1 MLINPFISI
10 DNFKYILLIS
20 HFSFFHYLLVRQYE
34 LQVGGKMTK
43 SGDFSTV
50 DLKKLMDEIE
60 TLRTR
65 AEAAESSINDDNHR
79 VTNGS
84 PHHNNNSELSS
95 PTFDHSV
102 LALKE
107 NILRLDSEKATLEN
121 ILLQREKKIEL
132 LEEDLRGPV
141 PFEMGRYTRLC
152 DIFLFILIDMIS
164 HMLFSV
170 ITNLLSNEVSTL

>member
-1 MLINPFISI
+1 
-10 DNFKYILLIS
+10 
-20 HFSFFHYLLVRQYE
+20 
-34 LQVGGKMTK
+34 MTK

-65 AEAAESSINDDNHR
+65 AEAAESSMGDDNIR

-84 PHHNNNSELSS
+84 PHRNNSAEHSS
-95 PTFDHSV
+95 PLFDHSMSG
-102 LALKE
+102 LKE

-121 ILLQREKKIEL
+121 LLLQREKKIEL

-141 PFEMGRYTRLC
+141 PFEMGRYNHTHIRDTLTRQ
-152 DIFLFILIDMIS
+152 
-164 HMLFSV
+164 
-170 ITNLLSNEVSTL
+170 

>member
-1 MLINPFISI
+1 M
-10 DNFKYILLIS
+10 
-20 HFSFFHYLLVRQYE
+20 RQYE

-65 AEAAESSINDDNHR
+65 AEAAESSIGDDNIR

-95 PTFDHSV
+95 PMFDHSV
-102 LALKE
+102 LGLKE

-121 ILLQREKKIEL
+121 LLLQREKKIEL

-141 PFEMGRYTRLC
+141 PFEMGRYIYTHTHTHDIVIHTHNIVIYTHTHTR
-152 DIFLFILIDMIS
+152 
-164 HMLFSV
+164 
-170 ITNLLSNEVSTL
+170 TLTHTHTHSYTACTHDSSE

>member
-1 MLINPFISI
+1 M
-10 DNFKYILLIS
+10 
-20 HFSFFHYLLVRQYE
+20 RQYE

-65 AEAAESSINDDNHR
+65 AEAAESSIGDDNIR

-95 PTFDHSV
+95 PMFDHSV
-102 LALKE
+102 LGLKE

-121 ILLQREKKIEL
+121 LLLQREKKIEL

-141 PFEMGRYTRLC
+141 PFEMGRYIYTHTHTHDIVIHTHNIVIYTHTHTRAHSHTHTHTHTPHAH
-152 DIFLFILIDMIS
+152 MIA
-164 HMLFSV
+164 V
-170 ITNLLSNEVSTL
+170 NK